1 MKVLFVCY
9 ANAGRSQTAKAL
21 YNLFTAT
28 DNAHGAGTNVANYF
42 PEGKTI
48 GEYEKIS
55 GHVSRTRSYLKNN
68 FDIDIV
74 NSSRVHMTSD
84 LISRHDLVV
93 NIAERWQTPDWLRGE
108 NVIWWDVPDL
118 LPGDSG
124 DSTFIEVEKRVRELI
139 ELEKSRGNFREL
151 DDNIDK
157 EANNG

>member
-1 MKVLFVCY
+1 
-9 ANAGRSQTAKAL
+9 
-21 YNLFTAT
+21 
-28 DNAHGAGTNVANYF
+28 
-42 PEGKTI
+42 
-48 GEYEKIS
+48 
-55 GHVSRTRSYLKNN
+55 
-68 FDIDIV
+68 
-74 NSSRVHMTSD
+74 MTSD

-139 ELEKSRGNFREL
+139 ELEKSRGDFREL